1 MLVFAKDR
9 QSVAGEDRVE
19 WEGKRTYL
27 ELKMGLVVE
36 EMENARGWDCVGFRV
51 RSLT

>member
-9 QSVAGEDRVE
+9 QSIAGEDRVE
-19 WEGKRTYL
+19 WEGKRSYL

-36 EMENARGWDCVGFRV
+36 EDEKCSGTGLCG
-51 RSLT
+51 L